1 MQTFPLPPRCDRATV
16 EALLPDLVAAVGT
29 GPLTID
35 AAQVTHVSQAL
46 LQLIIS
52 ARRTSDTVRIVP
64 SQALSEIARMAGLA
78 AFLNESEPA

>member
-1 MQTFPLPPRCDRATV
+1 MQTFPLPPLRSRDRRGA
-16 EALLPDLVAAVGT
+16 AARSCRAVGT

-46 LQLIIS
+46 LQLVIS

-64 SQALSEIARMAGLA
+64 SQALSKSRAWRDSPL
-78 AFLNESEPA
+78 S